1 MYARRGGLERHMK
14 IAVIYNRDSNNVIN
28 LFGTPNQERY
38 GKKTI
43 GRIVDGLRKY
53 GHQVKTFEGDKDLI
67 INLEQFMPRVL
78 KGERPGMAFNVSYG
92 IQGQARYTHVPGI
105 LEMVGVPYVGS
116 GPLAHSLA
124 LDKVVAKM
132 IFLQNNIPTPPF
144 AVLSQPGFEEP
155 QLPYPLIVKPK
166 NEAVS
171 MGIQVVENEKELRK
185 AAGDIFARFNQPVLV
200 ENYIKGREINVGL
213 LGNDPPEA
221 LPPYEILFGKGG
233 PAIYTIEDKLGK
245 SGRTIK
251 GKCPAPLTE
260 EQSRRARELA
270 QRAFTALGCFDA
282 ARVDMRVNASGDF
295 YVLEINSLP
304 SLREHSSYVM
314 AAKHAGLDFPAL
326 INRLVEVASAR
337 YFGTPTLPQA
347 QGKESSPQSL
357 IFSFV
362 TERRDSIEKRLEEW
376 VQLTSRTSD
385 PVGNGMAIAE
395 LDRRMQ
401 EINMKQVPAFTD
413 KRSAWTWETNAGFEG
428 GTLFIG
434 HIDVP
439 LELDVPAQIFH
450 REPEWLTGE
459 GIGLSRGPLV
469 VLEYTLRSLRQNRM
483 LHQLPVGVLY
493 YLDEGRDCRYS
504 ADIIRAAAARAG
516 RVLVLRPGS
525 LEHNIISRR
534 KGQRKF
540 ALTLEGKPQRLGSQT
555 PASDVV
561 LSFCKRIVELAGL
574 SSRKDRISLTAT
586 DLKTT
591 GLTALLPH
599 QVTATLA
606 LSYQDSRFADAIE
619 ERMME
624 ICGTQNLKWSLKKV
638 SDRPAM
644 NSGRAS
650 TKLFKSLSE
659 VAQRWDIPLEQESS
673 VLPSA
678 AGLVPPEVPVICGI
692 GPVARNL
699 FTTQEAVNRI
709 SLVQRTLLIA
719 DFLAEGLPKT
729 EV

>member
-1 MYARRGGLERHMK
+1 MK
-14 IAVIYNRDSNNVIN
+14 IAVIYNWESNNVIN
-28 LFGTPNQERY
+28 LFGTPNKERY
-38 GKKTI
+38 GKETI
-43 GRIVDGLRKY
+43 GRIADGLRKH

-67 INLEQFMPRVL
+67 KNLEQFMPRVL

-132 IFLQNNIPTPPF
+132 IFLQNGIPTPPF
-144 AVLSQPGFEEP
+144 AVLTQPGFEEP
-155 QLPYPLIVKPK
+155 QLSYPLIVKPK

-171 MGIQVVENEKELRK
+171 MGIQIVENERELRK
-185 AAGDIFARFNQPVLV
+185 AAEEIFNRFNQPVLV
-200 ENYIKGREINVGL
+200 ENYVEGREINVGL

-221 LPPYEILFGKGG
+221 LPPFEIVFGDGET
-233 PAIYTIEDKLGK
+233 AIYTIEDKLGN
-245 SGRTIK
+245 SGRTLQYL
-251 GKCPAPLTE
+251 CPAPLTE
-260 EQSRRARELA
+260 EQNQKAKDLA
-270 QRAFTALGCFDA
+270 QRAFTALGCYDA
-282 ARVDMRVNASGDF
+282 ARVDMRLNSSGDF

-314 AAKHAGLDFPAL
+314 AAKHAGLDFPEL

-337 YFGTPTLPQA
+337 YFGISALPQVR
-347 QGKESSPQSL
+347 GKERDPHGL

-376 VQLTSRTSD
+376 VHITSRTSD
-385 PVGNGMAIAE
+385 PVGNGMAVAE

-413 KRSAWTWETNAGFEG
+413 TRSAWTWETNAGFQG

-439 LELDVPAQIFH
+439 LELDVPAQIFR
-450 REPEWLTGE
+450 REPEWLMGE
-459 GIGLSRGPLV
+459 GIGLSRGSLV
-469 VLEYTLRSLRQNRM
+469 VLEYALRSLRHSRM
-483 LHQLPVGVLY
+483 LHQLPIGVLY

-504 ADIIRAAAARAG
+504 AEIIRAAAAKAG
-516 RVLVLRPGS
+516 KVLVLRPGS
-525 LEHNIISRR
+525 LENNVISRR
-534 KGQRKF
+534 RGQRKF
-540 ALTLEGKPQRLGSQT
+540 TLTLEGKPQRLGSQT
-555 PASDVV
+555 PSSDVV
-561 LSFCKRIVELAGL
+561 LSFCSKIVELANL
-574 SSRKDRISLTAT
+574 SSKKNRISLTAT
-586 DLKTT
+586 DLKTA
-591 GLTALLPH
+591 GLPALLPH

-606 LSYQDSRFADAIE
+606 LSYQDSQLADVIE

-624 ICGTQNLKWSLKKV
+624 ICEIESNKWSLKRI

-644 NSGRAS
+644 NNSRGNL
-650 TKLFKSLSE
+650 KLLKSLSE
-659 VAQRWDIPLEQESS
+659 VARRWDIPLGQESS

-678 AGLVPPEVPVICGI
+678 AGLVPPQVPVICGI

-699 FTTQEAVNRI
+699 FTPQEAVNRI
-709 SLVQRTLLIA
+709 SLIQRTLLVA
-719 DFLAEGLPKT
+719 GFLAQGLGKT
-729 EV
+729 KT

>member
-1 MYARRGGLERHMK
+1 MK

-28 LFGTPNQERY
+28 LFGTPNKERY

-43 GRIVDGLRKY
+43 GRIVDGLRKH

-67 INLEQFMPRVL
+67 TNLEQFMPRVL
-78 KGERPGMAFNVSYG
+78 QGERPGMAFNVSYG

-132 IFLQNNIPTPPF
+132 IFLQNGIPTPPF
-144 AVLSQPGFEEP
+144 AVLAQPGSEEP

-171 MGIQVVENEKELRK
+171 MGIQVVKNEGELR
-185 AAGDIFARFNQPVLV
+185 AAAQVIFDRFNQPVLV
-200 ENYIKGREINVGL
+200 ENYIEGREINVGL

-221 LPPYEILFGKGG
+221 LPPYEIVFGGDG

-245 SGRTIK
+245 SGRTLQ
-251 GKCPAPLTE
+251 GLCPAPLTE
-260 EQSRRARELA
+260 EQSQRARDLA
-270 QRAFTALGCFDA
+270 RRAFTALGCFDA
-282 ARVDMRVNASGDF
+282 ARVDMRLNSAGDF

-314 AAKHAGLDFPAL
+314 AAKHAGLDFPEL
-326 INRLVEVASAR
+326 IDRLVEVARAR
-337 YFGTPTLPQA
+337 YFGSPVVPQVR
-347 QGKESSPQSL
+347 GKESDPQRL

-376 VQLTSRTSD
+376 IQITSRTSD
-385 PVGNGMAIAE
+385 PVGNGMAVAE
-395 LDRRMQ
+395 LNRRMQ
-401 EINMKQVPAFTD
+401 EINMKQVPEFTD
-413 KRSAWTWETNAGFEG
+413 TRSAWTWETDTGFQG

-439 LELDVPAQIFH
+439 LELDVPTQIFR
-450 REPEWLTGE
+450 REPEWLAGE

-469 VLEYTLRSLRQNRM
+469 VLEYALRSLRHNRM

-504 ADIIRAAAARAG
+504 AEIIRAAAAKAG

-525 LEHNIISRR
+525 LENNVISRR
-534 KGQRKF
+534 RGQRKF
-540 ALTLEGKPQRLGSQT
+540 TLTLEGKPHRLGSQT
-555 PASDVV
+555 LSSDVV
-561 LSFCKRIVELAGL
+561 FSFCSRIVELANL
-574 SSRKDRISLTAT
+574 SSKKDHISLTAT

-606 LSYQDSRFADAIE
+606 LSYQDSELADVIE

-624 ICGTQNLKWSLKKV
+624 ICKAKNLKWSLKRI

-644 NSGRAS
+644 NSSRES
-650 TKLFKSLSE
+650 LKLFKSLSE
-659 VAQRWDIPLEQESS
+659 IAGRWDIPLGQESS
-673 VLPSA
+673 ALPSA
-678 AGLVPPEVPVICGI
+678 AGLVPPQIPVICGI

-699 FTTQEAVNRI
+699 FAPQEAVNRI
-709 SLVQRTLLIA
+709 SLIQRTLLLA
-719 DFLAEGLPKT
+719 GFLKHIDD
-729 EV
+729 